1 MVKKSHFVQ
10 YQRLISAEPTL
21 SIITTSFMTSVNKT
35 FRQQDVCILIANL
48 EDDMDNPAST
58 EPNEDMDIF
67 QCPWPLRCLQLLQ
80 PLDGKMYN

>member
-1 MVKKSHFVQ
+1 MQQ
-10 YQRLISAEPTL
+10 YQRLISAEPTH
-21 SIITTSFMTSVNKT
+21 SIITTFFMTSVNKT
-35 FRQQDVCILIANL
+35 FRQQDVYILIVKL

-67 QCPWPLRCLQLLQ
+67 RCPWPLRCLQLLQ